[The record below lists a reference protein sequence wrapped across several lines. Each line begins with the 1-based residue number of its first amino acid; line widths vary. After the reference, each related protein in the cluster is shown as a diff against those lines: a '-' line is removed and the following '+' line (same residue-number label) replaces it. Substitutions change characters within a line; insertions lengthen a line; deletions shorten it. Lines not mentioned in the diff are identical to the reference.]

1 MRQPKIVKIKYE
13 VVVATFNQEGL
24 IQAQDSLYALFDE
37 VLYNSVSNVAG
48 VDFLVDTTELKMEGE
63 IG

>member
-37 VLYNSVSNVAG
+37 VLYNSVSDVAG

>member
-24 IQAQDSLYALFDE
+24 IQAQDELYALFDE
-37 VLYNSVSNVAG
+37 VFYNSAENVTG
-48 VDFLVDTTELKMEGE
+48 VTMLVDTTELRMDGE

>member
-1 MRQPKIVKIKYE
+1 MRQPKLVKIKYE
-13 VVVATFNQEGL
+13 VVVATFNQEAL

-37 VLYNSVSNVAG
+37 VLYNSVSDVAG